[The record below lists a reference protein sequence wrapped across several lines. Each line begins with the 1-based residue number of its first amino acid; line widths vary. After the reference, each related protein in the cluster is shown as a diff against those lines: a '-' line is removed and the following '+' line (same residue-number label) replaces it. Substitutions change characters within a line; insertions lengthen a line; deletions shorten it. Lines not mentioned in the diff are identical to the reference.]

1 MLYRAHIEGF
11 TNHFETVPALK
22 AWALGLLAS
31 HPDLRGKEVQIWK
44 ATWVGRDG
52 SGASY
57 NAAPSKV
64 CVLGA

>member
-1 MLYRAHIEGF
+1 MQYRAHIEGF
-11 TNHFETVPALK
+11 TNHFQTVDSLK

-44 ATWVGRDG
+44 ATWVGRE
-52 SGASY
+52 GASY
-57 NAAPSKV
+57 SAAPSKV